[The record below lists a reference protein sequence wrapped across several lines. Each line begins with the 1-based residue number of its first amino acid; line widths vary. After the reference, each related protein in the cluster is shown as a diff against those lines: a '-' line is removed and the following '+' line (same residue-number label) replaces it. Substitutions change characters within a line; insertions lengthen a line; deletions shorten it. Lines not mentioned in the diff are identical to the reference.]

1 MTGCEMIKCPDYIG
15 GKCCS
20 PADYVDRD
28 DGADMCHR
36 NSRAIPR
43 DEYEGAK
50 NTEQANQ
57 PDSGE

>member
-1 MTGCEMIKCPDYIG
+1 MAGCKMIKCPYFTD
-15 GKCCS
+15 GKCHS

-28 DGADMCHR
+28 DGLDMCHR

-50 NTEQANQ
+50 NTEQQLQ
-57 PDSGE
+57 PDSTQ